1 MDLGMASTNNTD
13 IISHFFEFTQK
24 AEFIEKNHMDVS
36 PEKYFDDVLA
46 YVMENLD
53 YKADFCTAFI
63 DIVRNPDLGSVEL
76 VQYCMHVLR
85 WQELKEYFTDWLN
98 KEQSERARH
107 VLRRILEAF
116 DDDWFDARMYERFR
130 EK

>member
-1 MDLGMASTNNTD
+1 MESASQNKV
-13 IISHFFEFTQK
+13 IKEFFRLTQK
-24 AEFIEKNHMDVS
+24 AEYIEKYHMDVS

-46 YVMENLD
+46 YVMANLD
-53 YKADFCTAFI
+53 CKADFCTAFI
-63 DIVRNPDLGSVEL
+63 DVVRNPDLGSVEL

-85 WQELKEYFTDWLN
+85 WQELKEYFADWLN

-116 DDDWFDARMYERFR
+116 DDDWFNARMYERFR

>member
-1 MDLGMASTNNTD
+1 MESASQNKV
-13 IISHFFEFTQK
+13 IKEFFRLTQK
-24 AEFIEKNHMDVS
+24 AEYIEKYHMDVS

-46 YVMENLD
+46 YVMANLD
-53 YKADFCTAFI
+53 CKADFCTAFI
-63 DIVRNPDLGSVEL
+63 DVVRNPDLGSVEL

-116 DDDWFDARMYERFR
+116 DDDWFNARMYERFR